1 MDEREVNLRD
11 LLFEILLHWRSII
24 VWMLIGGV
32 LSGSCSYIHLQYS
45 DAAQAEKL
53 SLADLESKLS

>member
-32 LSGSCSYIHLQYS
+32 LSG
-45 DAAQAEKL
+45 
-53 SLADLESKLS
+53 